1 MDIVLFWENG
11 TQRSNSMTDPDGDA
25 EFRIL
30 PAVSYT
36 LAALLN
42 GYSEASINVDPQKD
56 GIVDIVLNKVK

>member
-1 MDIVLFWENG
+1 
-11 TQRSNSMTDPDGDA
+11 MTDPDGDA